1 MKYLSTLQDK
11 YDVINAKFR
20 IGSSSCDLAKSIVR
34 QGLLTTTASEKK
46 EVGKEFGLSPDTVGG
61 VFTKLRS
68 LGLLGTNAPMP
79 PIPPNTPSR
88 ENTSQP
94 LSSSQQDVA
103 SHTPLEASETTSSQE
118 FATKGDLERLETAI
132 VGLTTLL
139 GNDEDEEGSEE
150 YNESVEVSQ
159 EPPQIA
165 EQTRTIL
172 EESSMKQMGTWI
184 FAKNLLYFD
193 FARQG
198 AFGGVLENFDGNW
211 SDFVNTVIDDYFNRT
226 SNVGI
231 GLLKRRFA

>member
-1 MKYLSTLQDK
+1 MSTLQDK
-11 YDVINAKFR
+11 YDVIDAKFR
-20 IGSSSCDLAKSIVR
+20 IGSASYELARSIVR

-46 EVGKEFGLSPDTVGG
+46 EIGKECGLSPDTVGG

-68 LGLLGTNAPMP
+68 LGLLGTNAPML
-79 PIPPNTPSR
+79 PIPPVNPSK
-88 ENTSQP
+88 ENHSQ
-94 LSSSQQDVA
+94 LHDNSQQDVA
-103 SHTPLEASETTSSQE
+103 SHTPTIDSESTSSQE
-118 FATKGDLERLETAI
+118 FATKADLERLETAI

-150 YNESVEVSQ
+150 YTPVEVIQ
-159 EPPQIA
+159 EPPQITD
-165 EQTRTIL
+165 QTTTIL

-198 AFGGVLENFDGNW
+198 AFGGALENFDGNW